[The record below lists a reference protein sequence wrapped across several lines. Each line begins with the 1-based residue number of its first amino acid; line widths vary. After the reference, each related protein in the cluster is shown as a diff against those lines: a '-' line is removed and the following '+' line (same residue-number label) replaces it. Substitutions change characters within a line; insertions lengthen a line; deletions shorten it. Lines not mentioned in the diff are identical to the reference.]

1 MLDSIK
7 RVTFSITATQDKF
20 IELFALATGLGK
32 SEVIRDLLDDALY
45 KNKDYINEKLL

>member
-20 IELFALATGLGK
+20 IELYALATGLGK
-32 SEVIRDLLDDALY
+32 SEVIRDLLDDAVC
-45 KNKDYINEKLL
+45 KNRDFINKHLL

>member
-7 RVTFSITATQDKF
+7 RVTFSITVTQDKF

-32 SEVIRDLLDDALY
+32 SEVIRDLLDDAVC
-45 KNKDYINEKLL
+45 KNRDFISKHLL